1 MSKYSNFSFSKF
13 NSVNIINCNFEEAVF
28 QQVKLDKTTFND
40 TNLINTF
47 FNKTILNKIDFTT
60 CEIEGI
66 SVEISDIRGAIVTPI
81 QGLDLTRLIG
91 LVIQ

>member
-1 MSKYSNFSFSKF
+1 M
-13 NSVNIINCNFEEAVF
+13 
-28 QQVKLDKTTFND
+28 
-40 TNLINTF
+40 INTF